1 MLDEFLG
8 GMKLIFK
15 GGGRLGGGRLQTFLV
30 EFRIEWLRLR

>member
-15 GGGRLGGGRLQTFLV
+15 GDGRLQTFLV

>member
-15 GGGRLGGGRLQTFLV
+15 GGGGLQTFLV